1 MKIFLQLLNR
11 IKKYA
16 CNNHH
21 DVDGILD
28 LINLSQ
34 LSLVKLIKDKHIL

>member
-16 CNNHH
+16 Y
-21 DVDGILD
+21 GILD